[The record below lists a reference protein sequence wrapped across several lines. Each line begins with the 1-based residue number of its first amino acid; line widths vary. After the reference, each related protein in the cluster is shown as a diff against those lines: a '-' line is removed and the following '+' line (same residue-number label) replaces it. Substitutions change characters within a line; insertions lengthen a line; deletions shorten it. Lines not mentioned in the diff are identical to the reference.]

1 MRRKRRGLSP
11 DEVQVWHH
19 VARQAKPLPG
29 RMLPELP
36 EEPPPAVPAPL
47 PSAASPVTGPLK
59 KAAPR
64 PIPPLAPLDRR
75 ARRDV
80 ARGLQPLDGRI
91 DLHGLRQAEAHRDL
105 LEFLYAMHHRGAKLV
120 LVITGKGGGLDARGE
135 ERGILRR
142 LVPHWL
148 ADPALRT
155 IVLGYEASAPGH
167 GGEGALYVRLRRVRR
182 FEKA

>member
-11 DEVQVWHH
+11 EEVQVWHH

-36 EEPPPAVPAPL
+36 EETPPAVPAPL
-47 PSAASPVTGPLK
+47 PIAANHPPKPPK
-59 KAAPR
+59 KAEPR

-105 LEFLYAMHHRGAKLV
+105 LEFLYAMHHLGAKLV

-135 ERGILRR
+135 ERGVLRR

-148 ADPALRT
+148 ADPALRS

-167 GGEGALYVRLRRVRR
+167 GGEGALYVRLRRARR

>member
-1 MRRKRRGLSP
+1 MRRKRRGLSSE
-11 DEVQVWHH
+11 DVQVWHH

-29 RMLPELP
+29 RTLPDLP
-36 EEPPPAVPAPL
+36 EEPPPVVAAPL
-47 PSAASPVTGPLK
+47 PAVAQTIAKPK
-59 KAAPR
+59 KVEPR

-91 DLHGLRQAEAHRDL
+91 DLHGLRQSEAHHAL
-105 LEFLYAMHHRGAKLV
+105 LEFLYAMHHRGAKLT
-120 LVITGKGGGLDARGE
+120 LVITGKGGGVDARGE
-135 ERGILRR
+135 ERGVLRR

-148 ADPALRT
+148 ADPALRS

-167 GGEGALYVRLRRVRR
+167 GGEGALYVRLRRARR
-182 FEKA
+182 TEKA

>member
-1 MRRKRRGLSP
+1 MRRRKRELTTE
-11 DEVQVWHH
+11 DAHVWHY

-29 RMLPELP
+29 RTLPELP
-36 EEPPPAVPAPL
+36 EEPPAPVPAPVT
-47 PSAASPVTGPLK
+47 PAIPVSKPPK
-59 KAAPR
+59 KVEPR

-120 LVITGKGGGLDARGE
+120 LVITGKGGGVDARGE
-135 ERGILRR
+135 ERGVLRR

-167 GGEGALYVRLRRVRR
+167 GGEGALYVRLRRARR
-182 FEKA
+182 FDKA

>member
-1 MRRKRRGLSP
+1 MRRKRRGLSSE
-11 DEVQVWHH
+11 DVQVWHH

-29 RMLPELP
+29 RTLPDLP
-36 EEPPPAVPAPL
+36 EEPPPVVPAPL
-47 PSAASPVTGPLK
+47 PAVAQTVAKPK
-59 KAAPR
+59 KIEPR

-91 DLHGLRQAEAHRDL
+91 DLHGLRQSEAHRAL
-105 LEFLYAMHHRGAKLV
+105 LEFLYAMHHRGAKLT
-120 LVITGKGGGLDARGE
+120 LVITGKGGGVDARGE
-135 ERGILRR
+135 ERGVLRR

-148 ADPALRT
+148 ADPALRS

-167 GGEGALYVRLRRVRR
+167 GGEGALYVRLRRARR
-182 FEKA
+182 IEKA

>member
-1 MRRKRRGLSP
+1 MRRRRRGLSP
-11 DEVQVWHH
+11 EEAQVWHH

-29 RMLPELP
+29 RTLPDLP
-36 EEPPPAVPAPL
+36 EEPPPPAPAAEAVP
-47 PSAASPVTGPLK
+47 PVAIVKPAK
-59 KAAPR
+59 KLEPR

-91 DLHGLRQAEAHRDL
+91 DLHGLRQAEAHRAL
-105 LEFLYAMHHRGAKLV
+105 LEFLYAMHHRGAKLT

-135 ERGILRR
+135 ERGVLRR

-155 IVLGYEASAPGH
+155 IVLGYEPSAPGH
-167 GGEGALYVRLRRVRR
+167 GGEGALYVRLRRAR
-182 FEKA
+182 KA